1 MGETLADLDRQAE
14 AVLAD
19 CAPLQVRVDALTAEI
34 DGLKAALKPLAADF
48 QKRKAPLVEIEN
60 ERAAVSRALGGRT
73 GLFYA
78 DEPAQRTVQRSPNR
92 TPKPFDMPATP
103 DHDARAHM
111 TPEQMK
117 RLELIE
123 QQNLQAMQALQMLLQ
138 IMEDERAKREKLQ
151 KIVLTLAEG
160 ADDLLK
166 KAG

>member
-1 MGETLADLDRQAE
+1 MTQFQDLDAQAR

-19 CAPLQVRVDALTAEI
+19 CAPLQARFDTLTAEI
-34 DGLKAALKPLAADF
+34 DDLKAALKPLAEDF

-60 ERAAVSRALGGRT
+60 ERAALSRALGGRT

-103 DHDARAHM
+103 DHDARSHM
-111 TPEQMK
+111 TPEQLK

-123 QQNLQAMQALQMLLQ
+123 QQNLQAMQALQVLLQ
-138 IMEDERAKREKLQ
+138 CMEDERGKRENLQ
-151 KIVLTLAEG
+151 KIVLRIAEG

-166 KAG
+166 RAS